1 MWTKI
6 FTSSLIWVSFKTQMQ
21 FKANVV
27 MKSGNNKKVSITLI
41 KKIYI
46 KKVNV
51 TNNFICPFMYLSVYC
66 FVATVA
72 ALTQLQIFLQR
83 QANDKVK
90 NKVKWTEFNFFRFTL
105 FFFLSQIFRYKN
117 SYKFTLHFIHKKKIE
132 KLCKT

>member
-1 MWTKI
+1 MWKKI
-6 FTSSLIWVSFKTQMQ
+6 FTSSLIWVSFKAQTQC
-21 FKANVV
+21 KANVV
-27 MKSGNNKKVSITLI
+27 MKSGNNKKSVYNSN
-41 KKIYI
+41 KKNLYI

-72 ALTQLQIFLQR
+72 ALSQLQIFLQR

-90 NKVKWTEFNFFRFTL
+90 NKVKWTEFNFFRFI
-105 FFFLSQIFRYKN
+105 FFFLSHIFRYKN